1 MKCSGQKCA
10 IRDTLSVHL
19 AQFLHQQNTSA
30 HLHRAP
36 RQACLFQIISSDK
49 INATV
54 YEVIALM
61 GHTPLRWHSVLHT
74 LNMTPIAY
82 CALSQV
88 CLPFFSLP
96 LHSSLSVPGPQRLYS
111 GTDRLGVCRMPLCC
125 ELTLSWEPQRG
136 FREESQPGRAKK
148 KMRSQAK
155 TSLLY
160 TESSAAVLGF
170 QNCMG
175 YVCLRWNYSPK
186 MILQVNL
193 YNLSAY
199 F

>member
-10 IRDTLSVHL
+10 IRGTLSVHL

-96 LHSSLSVPGPQRLYS
+96 LHSSLSVPGPRRLYS

-136 FREESQPGRAKK
+136 FREESQPGGAKK
-148 KMRSQAK
+148 KK
-155 TSLLY
+155 KKE
-160 TESSAAVLGF
+160 ESSKNLTFIYWIFCCSVRISELHGLRVFVLKLFTKDDFIGQF
-170 QNCMG
+170 M
-175 YVCLRWNYSPK
+175 
-186 MILQVNL
+186 
-193 YNLSAY
+193 
-199 F
+199 